1 MKKLTVKLAVLAGA
15 VFALA
20 ACSTT
25 TTTTY
30 YKEDGKT
37 VDRVVV
43 EQSVSDANAL
53 GSYLKEADA
62 GSATDRSLDVT
73 KFTLGYG
80 DVGLAWLSVGGSSTR
95 APATEAASNNVLES
109 MAKVKATHKTSIQTE
124 GLAVNAKLLEAE
136 GEVSDEAEAQT
147 HRAQVGGG
155 ASGKAGAEG
164 DIAPAAEFAK

>member
-15 VFALA
+15 VFALC

-53 GSYLKEADA
+53 ASYLKDADS
-62 GSATDRSLDVT
+62 GSATDRALDVT

-95 APATEAASNNVLES
+95 APASEAASDVVLEN
-109 MAKVKATHKTSIQTE
+109 MAKVKAAHKTSIETS
-124 GLAVNAKLLEAE
+124 GLAINAKLSEDKTDGEADA
-136 GEVSDEAEAQT
+136 VAKAAQRPSAEA
-147 HRAQVGGG
+147 GED
-155 ASGKAGAEG
+155 ASGQDAS
-164 DIAPAAEFAK
+164 DAAAKL

>member
-1 MKKLTVKLAVLAGA
+1 MKKNIVKLAVLAGA
-15 VFALA
+15 VFALC

-53 GSYLKEADA
+53 ASYLKDADS
-62 GSATDRSLDVT
+62 GSATDRALDVT

-80 DVGLAWLSVGGSSTR
+80 DVGLAWLSIGGSSTR
-95 APATEAASNNVLES
+95 APASEAASDVVLEN
-109 MAKVKATHKTSIQTE
+109 MAKVKAAHKTSIQTE
-124 GLAVNAKLLEAE
+124 GLAINAKLSEDKTDGEADA
-136 GEVSDEAEAQT
+136 VAEA
-147 HRAQVGGG
+147 AQRPSAEAGED
-155 ASGKAGAEG
+155 AS
-164 DIAPAAEFAK
+164 DAAAKL

>member
-1 MKKLTVKLAVLAGA
+1 MKKNIVKLAVLAVA
-15 VFALA
+15 VFALC

-53 GSYLKEADA
+53 GAYLKEADS
-62 GSATDRSLDVT
+62 GSATDRALDVT

-80 DVGLAWLSVGGSSTR
+80 DVGLAWLSIGGSSTR
-95 APATEAASNNVLES
+95 APASEAASDVVLEN

-124 GLAVNAKLLEAE
+124 GLAVNAKLLEE
-136 GEVSDEAEAQT
+136 KTDGEADAVAEA
-147 HRAQVGGG
+147 AQRPSAEAGED
-155 ASGKAGAEG
+155 ASGQDASGA
-164 DIAPAAEFAK
+164 AAEAKL

>member
-1 MKKLTVKLAVLAGA
+1 MKKLTVKLAILAGA

-43 EQSVSDANAL
+43 EESVSDANAL
-53 GSYLKEADA
+53 AGYLKEADS
-62 GSATDRSLDVT
+62 GNATDRALDVT

-80 DVGLAWLSVGGSSTR
+80 DVGLAWLSIGGSSTK

-109 MAKVKATHKTSIQTE
+109 MAKVKAAHKTSIQTE
-124 GLAVNAKLLEAE
+124 SLAVNASLVKEEAKVE
-136 GEVSDEAEAQT
+136 KDSQLSSDSEA
-147 HRAQVGGG
+147 
-155 ASGKAGAEG
+155 K
-164 DIAPAAEFAK
+164 F